1 MWGRCAAIRCG
12 GRGSSPA
19 TPPRCRDRSPRRGA
33 PGREPPRDA
42 RTRAGARRR
51 RHRAGGGADVQ
62 CRPSERHVPGEH
74 ERHPD
79 HSGRDAVD
87 PHLHVHRSHRAG
99 ERGLRRGL
107 RGRRRAHRDDQIQPG
122 VAAPWTASNTQP
134 GVTARTSKPAADL
147 AWATAA
153 GGPFTALSVTPATA
167 ASGAATAGAPRSFFF
182 RTSYSW
188 GLDTPGAY
196 SLAVVFTLLA
206 P

>member
-1 MWGRCAAIRCG
+1 VN
-12 GRGSSPA
+12 
-19 TPPRCRDRSPRRGA
+19 RRGTLALALGLVGAGIGRAAGQTCNAGLPNGTCPANTSVTLTIPDVMQLTLTSTSTALTA
-33 PGREPPRDA
+33 PASADYDA
-42 RTRAGARRR
+42 GYVADAGPTATIKSNRAWR
-51 RHRAGGGADVQ
+51 
-62 CRPSERHVPGEH
+62 
-74 ERHPD
+74 
-79 HSGRDAVD
+79 
-87 PHLHVHRSHRAG
+87 L
-99 ERGLRRGL
+99 
-107 RGRRRAHRDDQIQPG
+107 QIS
-122 VAAPWTASNTQP
+122 AAAATWTASNTQP